1 MRELRNANKM
11 LNMNNPFLIV
21 GYQGPEYFCDREK
34 ETAVIL
40 SALHN
45 GRNITLVSPRRMGK
59 TGLIKNV
66 FYTLQEKEKN
76 AKCFYLDIFSTQ
88 NLREFV
94 ALLGREILGKL
105 DSLSQ
110 STLKTLLSF
119 FKSCRPV
126 ITMDELSGIP
136 SVSLDIVPSKE
147 EETLKE
153 IFDYLRQS
161 GRECYLAIDEFQQIM
176 EYPEKGVEGL
186 LRSYIQFLP
195 NVHFIFSGSKKHLME
210 YIFFSIKR
218 PFYQSTQKLFLD
230 KISKEVYFSFAH
242 SFFEKE
248 GKELPEEIFD
258 KVYTWVDGHTWY
270 VQYLLNRLF
279 ALPEKTLSP
288 ELLDSL
294 MMEILREEEYTYQTY
309 FQLLTFNQIQLLKA
323 IAKEGI
329 VREVNAAAFIKKYD
343 LKAVSSV
350 NTSLRIL
357 IDKEFIL
364 RQPDGYI
371 VYDRFMSIW
380 LSRI

>member
-1 MRELRNANKM
+1 M

-34 ETAVIL
+34 ETEVIL

-357 IDKEFIL
+357 LDKEFIL
-364 RQPDGYI
+364 RQRDGYI